1 MYTINI
7 LRNYFYFPIFFQ
19 KNLRLG
25 SRGFILLI
33 FIFYSYEIIIDIKLH
48 VKVFKAI
55 LTSAGWLLASS
66 AHR

>member
-33 FIFYSYEIIIDIKLH
+33 FIFYSYYEIIIDIKLKSSSYSPAH
-48 VKVFKAI
+48 
-55 LTSAGWLLASS
+55 LPGLLAHP
-66 AHR
+66 HR